1 MKARTAGVLRLRYQ
15 LSIAFMT
22 PTTSFYLG
30 LSVQLL
36 VGAGQVGAA
45 IFFIYRW
52 QRESWQFSNLMKIRE
67 PLARAY
73 CSLSAVVRARVRLV
87 EDGAEST
94 KAAHDR
100 EAISK
105 FLTATQDEIVNF
117 SVEHFK
123 AKFWLSD
130 AENQQLDV
138 LFDKLREEWRAVRND
153 VQNPQDRLDELRQE
167 ILKFDAICGLKK
179 HHVGKWS
186 HVALHE

>member
-1 MKARTAGVLRLRYQ
+1 MRIFKP
-15 LSIAFMT
+15 MT
-22 PTTSFYLG
+22 PTTTFYAG
-30 LSVQLL
+30 ISVQLL

-52 QRESWQFSNLMKIRE
+52 QRESWQFTNLMNIRA

-73 CSLSAVVRARVRLV
+73 CSLSAVVRARVRLG
-87 EDGAEST
+87 EDSADPT

-123 AKFWLSD
+123 AKFWLSA

-153 VQNPQDRLDELRQE
+153 AQNPEDRLDDLRHE
-167 ILKFDAICGLKK
+167 ILKFDSVCGLKK
-179 HHVGKWS
+179 TSIGKWS